1 MKELNIEAK
10 TENLERV
17 LKFIDERLM
26 ELGCGRKQQL
36 QIDIAAEELFV
47 NIAHYAYKPV
57 HGRATVRVEV
67 EDNPLTVKIT
77 FIDQGIPYD
86 PLAKADPDVTLSA
99 EDRPVGGLGI
109 FLVKKAMD
117 QVRYAHRNGNNIL
130 RIEKYF

>member
-86 PLAKADPDVTLSA
+86 PLARDDPDVTLSA
-99 EDRPVGGLGI
+99 EDRRIGGLGI
-109 FLVKKAMD
+109 FMVKKSMD
-117 QVRYAHRNGNNIL
+117 DVHYEYKNGENRLTIHKK
-130 RIEKYF
+130 I